1 MRTHRSLLSDPI
13 RASFIVPR
21 VGDSLTLIH
30 GVMMFEVLMA
40 GELKKRDGVMR
51 KKWIDV
57 YVELR
62 ENSLTCFHSKEDRQ
76 ILDTVMG
83 EFMF

>member
-1 MRTHRSLLSDPI
+1 M
-13 RASFIVPR
+13 
-21 VGDSLTLIH
+21 TLIH
-30 GVMMFEVLMA
+30 VVTMLEVLMA

-83 EFMF
+83 ELMVYITTDAALMMSCSRWCRGLGRG